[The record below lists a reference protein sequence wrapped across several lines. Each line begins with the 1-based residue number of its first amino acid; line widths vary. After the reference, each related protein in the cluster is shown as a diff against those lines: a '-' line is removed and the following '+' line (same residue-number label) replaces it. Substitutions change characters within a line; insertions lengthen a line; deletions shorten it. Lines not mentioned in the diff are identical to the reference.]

1 VNWRWI
7 AVALFAAGLRWAAA
21 GAITLPIYIEDNHAG
36 SFYWLAEH
44 LDLDE
49 EYTLIHFDAHTDAS
63 GIFDSDQ
70 IRERLRRVGSLE
82 ERHQLLERWR
92 EIGAIQCYNWIEPLM
107 PAPISRVLWVHRGRR
122 TGDEREAR
130 EQLDGHL
137 EAAPRAA
144 GSFRDRYH
152 VIEFDRLRSQLK
164 DQRPVIV
171 TIDLD
176 YFADVPASRRGV
188 EFERVWK
195 FVVECRNLR
204 AVTIAISRPY
214 QKSAEQ
220 ADDLLRIA
228 LAASLSLPTAAIQ
241 FEPFAVTGAD
251 RSLRAI
257 EFRKRKEQVPAFQ
270 LAAAS
275 EKLRGLLL
283 ANRERIAVR
292 SKTEGWEQQLEEWK
306 NETPAVGLT
315 VRDHQPSTDLVWRVP
330 VGEDAQIELTTEA
343 AVRQIQWIAL
353 TPEYPRCNL
362 TTDRGNG
369 TGFAIGAPPRPR
381 WKEIKLPG
389 KDRNLALAVVGGA
402 TRTECGAVRVKA
414 RVEIDG
420 RVRETSAIE
429 IRRFTG
435 TGFRAGLTE
444 QFGLPYLFGSG
455 ELRAADETGPETGF
469 GADCA
474 NFVVYALRRQ
484 GYAVPWSNPKQLKR
498 YLEPVAQNVR
508 PGDSALD
515 EKTIAAGLIVH
526 LGSHVA
532 AVMEDRPP
540 LGVLDAND
548 RVAHQLEG
556 VPEILSL
563 GRLLVSRK
571 VERFDLWRVP
581 THGEQSDLLV
591 GGDVMLGRTVGAE
604 IERGVDPLGGIRTL
618 LDRASARLLNLEC
631 VLSDKGEAIPGKRY
645 CLRAPLDAIGVLT
658 AARINVV
665 SLANNHAA
673 DFGSVAL
680 FDAMERLRAKEIA
693 AVGAGETIER
703 AYAPHF
709 FTTPAGTKAAV
720 IALNDVE
727 ENSDAVASARDRERV
742 AAALALA
749 RKSASFVLVF
759 MHWGDEQANGVTERQ
774 RELARWLID
783 HGADAIAGSHPHCVQ
798 PLDSYRG
805 RPIVY
810 SLGNLVFDGAPTLL
824 SWNRGQL
831 LAFNLT
837 GVRPLFHLV
846 EVQIDARGFPQIAPA
861 AQDRAKVLATAG
873 PALSRNRVQGAS
885 KKR

>member
-7 AVALFAAGLRWAAA
+7 AVALFAAGLRFAPA
-21 GAITLPIYIEDNHAG
+21 GPITLPIYIEDNHAG

-70 IRERLRRVGSLE
+70 IRERLRRVSSLE

-137 EAAPRAA
+137 EAAPRVA
-144 GSFRDRYH
+144 GSFRDRYST
-152 VIEFDRLRSQLK
+152 IEFDRLPSELK
-164 DQRPVIV
+164 DSRPVIV

-176 YFADVPASRRGV
+176 YFADVPVDRRRA

-195 FVVECRNLR
+195 FVTEYRNLR

-214 QKSAEQ
+214 LKSAEQ
-220 ADDLLRIA
+220 ADDLVGRA
-228 LAASLSLPTAAIQ
+228 LAASLSLPTASIQ
-241 FEPFAVTGAD
+241 FEPFGGIGAD
-251 RSLRAI
+251 RSLRAM
-257 EFRKRKEQVPAFQ
+257 EFQKRKEQVPGFQ

-275 EKLRGLLL
+275 EKVRGLLL

-292 SKTEGWEQQLEEWK
+292 TNSEAWEQQLEEWTK
-306 NETPAVGLT
+306 EAPAVELT
-315 VRDHQPSTDLVWRVP
+315 VRGHQPSTDFVWRVP
-330 VGEDAQIELTTEA
+330 AEEDAQIELTSEA
-343 AVRQIQWIAL
+343 AFRRIEWIAL
-353 TPEYPRCNL
+353 TPEYSRCNL
-362 TTDRGNG
+362 TTDRGEG

-389 KDRNLALAVVGGA
+389 KDRALSLGVARRVTAPEIGA
-402 TRTECGAVRVKA
+402 IRVKA
-414 RVEIDG
+414 RVEIEG
-420 RVRETSAIE
+420 HVRETPAIE
-429 IRRFTG
+429 VRRFEG
-435 TGFRAGLTE
+435 TGFRAALTE

-455 ELRAADETGPETGF
+455 ELRAHGETGPETGF

-484 GYAVPWSNPKQLKR
+484 GYAVPWSNPRQLKK
-498 YLEPVAQNVR
+498 YLELVSEKVR
-508 PGDSALD
+508 PGECVLD
-515 EKTIAAGLIVH
+515 EQTIAAGLIVH

-548 RVAHQLEG
+548 KVAHQLEG

-563 GRLLVSRK
+563 GRLLASRK
-571 VERFDLWRVP
+571 MERFDLWRVP
-581 THGEQSDLLV
+581 NRGDQIDLLV
-591 GGDVMLGRTVGAE
+591 GGDIMLGRTVGTE
-604 IERGVDPLGGIRTL
+604 IERGTDPLGGIRTL
-618 LDRASARLLNLEC
+618 LDRASARLVNLEC
-631 VLSDKGEAIPGKRY
+631 VLSDKGEAIAGKRY
-645 CLRAPLDAIGVLT
+645 CLRAPLDAVGVLT
-658 AARINVV
+658 AARINAV

-680 FDAMERLRAKEIA
+680 FDAIERLHAKEIA
-693 AVGAGETIER
+693 AIGAGETPDR
-703 AYAPHF
+703 AYAPYF

-727 ENSDAVASARDRERV
+727 ENSDAVASMRDRERV

-759 MHWGDEQANGVTERQ
+759 MHWGDEQTNGVTERQ

-783 HGADAIAGSHPHCVQ
+783 HGADAIAGSHPHCLQ
-798 PLDSYRG
+798 PFDSYRG
-805 RPIVY
+805 RPIIY
-810 SLGNLVFDGAPTLL
+810 SLGNLVFDGAPTLP
-824 SWNRGQL
+824 SWSRGQL
-831 LAFNLT
+831 VTFDL
-837 GVRPLFHLV
+837 GGIRPSFHLV
-846 EVQIDARGFPQIAPA
+846 PVQLDARGFPQALDSETKERRFTNRRTKTDGGVDSAAP
-861 AQDRAKVLATAG
+861 
-873 PALSRNRVQGAS
+873 
-885 KKR
+885 

>member
-1 VNWRWI
+1 MNWRWL
-7 AVALFAAGLRWAAA
+7 AVALFAAATRWTATAAP
-21 GAITLPIYIEDNHAG
+21 ITLPIYIEDNHAG
-36 SFYWLAEH
+36 SFYWLADH

-92 EIGAIQCYNWIEPLM
+92 AKGAIQCYNWIEPLM
-107 PAPISRVLWVHRGRR
+107 PAPISRVLWVRRGGR

-137 EAAPRAA
+137 EAAPRTA

-152 VIEFDRLRSQLK
+152 AVELDRLRSQLT

-176 YFADVPASRRGV
+176 YFADVPANGV
-188 EFERVWK
+188 TAEFERVWK
-195 FVVECRNLR
+195 FVAECRNLR
-204 AVTIAISRPY
+204 AITIAISRPY
-214 QKSAEQ
+214 LKSAGQ
-220 ADDLLRIA
+220 ADEILRLA
-228 LAASLSLPTAAIQ
+228 LAASLSLPTASIV

-251 RSLRAI
+251 RSLRAM
-257 EFRKRKEQVPAFQ
+257 ELQKRKEEIPAFQ

-292 SKTEGWEQQLEEWK
+292 TQTEKWEQKLEAWK
-306 NETPAVGLT
+306 NETPTVALT
-315 VRDHQPSTDLVWRVP
+315 VKGHQPSTDGVWRVAAA
-330 VGEDAQIELTTEA
+330 EETEIELKTEA
-343 AVRQIQWIAL
+343 AVRQIEWIAL

-362 TTDRGNG
+362 ATDRGEG
-369 TGFAIGAPPRPR
+369 TEFAIGAPPRPR
-381 WKEIKLPG
+381 WKEMKLAG
-389 KDRNLALAVVGGA
+389 KDKMLRLGSVEKARAFGA
-402 TRTECGAVRVKA
+402 MRLKA
-414 RVEIDG
+414 RVEIEG
-420 RVRETSAIE
+420 RVRETPAIE
-429 IRRFTG
+429 VRRFEG
-435 TGFRAGLTE
+435 TGFRAALTE

-455 ELRAADETGPETGF
+455 ELRAHDQTGPETGF

-484 GYAVPWSNPKQLKR
+484 GYAVPWSNPKQLKK
-498 YLEPVAQNVR
+498 YLEPVTERIR
-508 PGDSALD
+508 PGESPID
-515 EKTIAAGLIVH
+515 EEQIAAGLIVH

-563 GRLLVSRK
+563 GQLLASRK
-571 VERFDLWRVP
+571 LERFDLFRVP
-581 THGEQSDLLV
+581 KRSDQIDLLV
-591 GGDVMLGRTVGAE
+591 GGDVMLGRTVGTE
-604 IERGVDPLGGIRTL
+604 IERGADPLEGIRTV
-618 LDRASARLLNLEC
+618 LDRASARLVNLEC
-631 VLSDKGEAIPGKRY
+631 VLSDKGEAVAGKRY
-645 CLRAPLDAIGVLT
+645 CLRAPLDAAGVLT
-658 AARINVV
+658 SARINAV

-673 DFGSVAL
+673 DFGSIAL
-680 FDAMERLRAKEIA
+680 FDALERLRAKEIA
-693 AVGAGETIER
+693 AIGAGETVDR
-703 AYAPHF
+703 VYAPHF
-709 FTTPAGTKAAV
+709 FTTRAGTKAA
-720 IALNDVE
+720 IIPLNDVE
-727 ENSDAVASARDRERV
+727 ENSDAVANARDRDRV

-759 MHWGDEQANGVTERQ
+759 MHWGDEQMSRVTERQ
-774 RELARWLID
+774 QELARWLID
-783 HGADAIAGSHPHCVQ
+783 RGADAIAGSHPHCVQ
-798 PLDSYRG
+798 PFDSYRG
-805 RPIVY
+805 RPIIY
-810 SLGNLVFDGAPTLL
+810 SLGNLVFDGAPTVP

-831 LAFNLT
+831 LAFDLG
-837 GVRPLFHLV
+837 GVRPMFHLIP
-846 EVQIDARGFPQIAPA
+846 VQLDARGFPQVAPTI
-861 AQDRAKVLATAG
+861 QDPQKIHATTG